1 MHPVYILIPATMSNK
16 MTEAQKMTKLGKKMF
31 LFYNLHRESFLK
43 KYHQRS
49 NIERTFAMVK
59 AKFDDSVRSKSDVAM
74 INEVY
79 CKFLA
84 HNLCVVHQSMIELG
98 IEGVFWEKERDE
110 ESREVLKFPGV
121 A

>member
-1 MHPVYILIPATMSNK
+1 
-16 MTEAQKMTKLGKKMF
+16 
-31 LFYNLHRESFLK
+31 
-43 KYHQRS
+43 
-49 NIERTFAMVK
+49 MVK

-74 INEVY
+74 RNEVY

-98 IEGVFWEKERDE
+98 IEGMFWKSEQSGQDQN
-110 ESREVLKFPGV
+110 EVLKFPGV

>member
-1 MHPVYILIPATMSNK
+1 
-16 MTEAQKMTKLGKKMF
+16 
-31 LFYNLHRESFLK
+31 LK

-49 NIERTFAMVK
+49 NIESTFAMVK

-74 INEVY
+74 RNEVY

-98 IEGVFWEKERDE
+98 IDGLFWENEQKQE
-110 ESREVLKFPGV
+110 REVLRFPGV
-121 A
+121 G

>member
-1 MHPVYILIPATMSNK
+1 
-16 MTEAQKMTKLGKKMF
+16 MF
-31 LFYNLHRESFLK
+31 FYYNLHRDSFLK

-49 NIERTFAMVK
+49 NIESTFEMVK

-84 HNLCVVHQSMIELG
+84 HNLCVVHQSTIELG
-98 IEGVFWEKERDE
+98 IAGEFWEEKVERDE
-110 ESREVLKFPGV
+110 QKVLKFPGV
-121 A
+121 AQ